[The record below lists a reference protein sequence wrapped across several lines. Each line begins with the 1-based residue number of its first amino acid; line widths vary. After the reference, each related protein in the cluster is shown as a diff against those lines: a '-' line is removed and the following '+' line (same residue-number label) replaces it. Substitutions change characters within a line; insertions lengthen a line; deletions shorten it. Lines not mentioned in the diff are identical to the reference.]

1 MSAFIVDAGH
11 IDYLVAAVRHYRM
24 TSASGTPATPAAT
37 TATRPTGW
45 GGDTTDLYYM
55 SETELGRELLRE
67 NLASVA
73 HRYGED
79 LSPDELGSPEAYEY
93 RATKLALSPVQI
105 LKAAQCLEYQS
116 CEHPDWADS
125 LACNILARLTSEA
138 TRRLPGMDS
147 ALWAISRQS
156 LPEALRS

>member
-45 GGDTTDLYYM
+45 GGDTTGLYYM

-73 HRYGED
+73 HRYGEGMT
-79 LSPDELGSPEAYEY
+79 PDELGAPEAYTYQRTRLE
-93 RATKLALSPVQI
+93 LSPVQI
-105 LKAAQCLEYQS
+105 LKAIQCLEYQS
-116 CEHPDWADS
+116 CEHAGWSGS
-125 LACNILARLTSEA
+125 LSCSILAHLASEA

-147 ALWAISRQS
+147 ALWEISRQS